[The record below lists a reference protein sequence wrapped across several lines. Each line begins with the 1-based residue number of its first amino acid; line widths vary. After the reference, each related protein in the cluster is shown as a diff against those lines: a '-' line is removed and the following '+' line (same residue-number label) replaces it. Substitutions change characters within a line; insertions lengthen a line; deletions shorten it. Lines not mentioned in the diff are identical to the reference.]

1 MVEHHRRVPGLG
13 DELTDEVTKS
23 QGEPVLERRLAGGG
37 DVGRGRPE
45 HEMRAGAGSGAGR
58 LERSPIPP
66 ISGISSGNR
75 RVSAYL
81 GQCPSRVG
89 YPLKV
94 RKGRRRLMLNRRGH
108 FVQPPSAL
116 EAAQQLGDLASRVGA
131 FVLSHF
137 GYAAFTILV
146 GDERCCPLP
155 KSFERAI
162 LASTR
167 RNFGECRITPT
178 GKPPSNASAA
188 ALKITAW

>member
-1 MVEHHRRVPGLG
+1 
-13 DELTDEVTKS
+13 
-23 QGEPVLERRLAGGG
+23 
-37 DVGRGRPE
+37 
-45 HEMRAGAGSGAGR
+45 
-58 LERSPIPP
+58 
-66 ISGISSGNR
+66 
-75 RVSAYL
+75 
-81 GQCPSRVG
+81 
-89 YPLKV
+89 
-94 RKGRRRLMLNRRGH
+94 MLNRRGH